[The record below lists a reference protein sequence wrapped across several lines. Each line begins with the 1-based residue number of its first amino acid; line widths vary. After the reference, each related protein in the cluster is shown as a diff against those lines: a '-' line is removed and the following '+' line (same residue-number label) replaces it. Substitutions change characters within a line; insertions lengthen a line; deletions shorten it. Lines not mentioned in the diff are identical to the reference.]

1 MTHQTPARLRTVGL
15 NAVAAVGDVLANAAR
30 RANTNLDRRRDAD
43 QGRGELLRE
52 LEQLADDREAALN
65 AVVGQLDAVNRGA
78 ETPPT
83 PAATG
88 DDVADTAVAAVR
100 VLIEQSQD
108 REAGLVSAFV
118 SLAQRW
124 QTTANKMEHLADQ
137 VLRRYPDDPDT
148 LRDYYRISHAAAT
161 QARAAQTLTALAGRF
176 PGRQWRQPQPLAK
189 VVQHACARIVDYP
202 RVQVTGNPD
211 VAVIS
216 TLAEQLIHVLAE
228 LLDNATRYSPPAT
241 TVTVT
246 FEAVDA
252 GWAITV
258 HDDGNGLD
266 AERLPWAQDRV
277 SGRVPVGLHELG
289 EPPQTGLAVVGALAR
304 EHEFLVRLNST
315 ANGGVRAVTTVPQ
328 HMLVAV
334 AAGVDLPVTPAPL
347 QPDPVQPPA
356 PATSGKHREGLETR
370 LAPAAP
376 SGGHTPSGLPIRVP
390 QRQPAGAPTSTPAPQ
405 PAPPPDPIVEGKF
418 MAEFVHHG
426 TLSDP
431 TDLTASE
438 ASAETDSEETR

>member
-1 MTHQTPARLRTVGL
+1 MTHDTPARLRTASL
-15 NAVAAVGDVLANAAR
+15 NALATVGDVLADAAR
-30 RANTNLDRRRDAD
+30 RANTNWDRRRGAD
-43 QGRGELLRE
+43 HGRDELLRE

-65 AVVGQLDAVNRGA
+65 TAVGLLDAVNRGV
-78 ETPPT
+78 EPPPV

-88 DDVADTAVAAVR
+88 DDVADAVVAAVR
-100 VLIEQSQD
+100 VLLEERRD

-148 LRDYYRISHAAAT
+148 LRDYYSISHAAAT
-161 QARAAQTLTALAGRF
+161 QARASQSLTVLAGRF
-176 PGRQWRQPQPLAK
+176 PGRQWPQPQPLAK

-211 VAVIS
+211 VAVIN
-216 TLAEQLIHVLAE
+216 TLTEQLIHVLAE

-246 FEAVDA
+246 FEEVDA

-258 HDDGNGLD
+258 HDDGHGLD

-304 EHEFLVRLNST
+304 RHEFLVRLDST

-334 AAGVDLPVTPAPL
+334 AAGVDLPVTPAPR
-347 QPDPVQPPA
+347 QPNPAQPPA
-356 PATSGKHREGLETR
+356 AATSGKHREGLETR
-370 LAPAAP
+370 LAPAAH
-376 SGGHTPSGLPIRVP
+376 SGGQTAGGLPIRVP
-390 QRQPAGAPTSTPAPQ
+390 HRELAGSPTSTPAPQ
-405 PAPPPDPIVEGKF
+405 PAPAPDPAGEGKF
-418 MAEFVHHG
+418 MVDFVRG
-426 TLSDP
+426 SLLDP
-431 TDLTASE
+431 ASHTAIE
-438 ASAETDSEETR
+438 APAETDSEGTR